1 MPIGL
6 SNLAQQGISTSGAGP
21 TTNTQGIAQQ
31 LIDQHIIAPNLIT
44 PAFTKTNHSV
54 KLRTGVSSSLMTA
67 HPISLTSSVVQQPLP
82 PVEQAQGPEI
92 VIKYMSQEELVEV
105 ASPAACFK
113 ELEGSLSA
121 DKEWGSLF
129 DSLNDL
135 RSLVKFNEKLF
146 IDNQPYLTSVFKKVA
161 TLPLT

>member
-1 MPIGL
+1 M
-6 SNLAQQGISTSGAGP
+6 A
-21 TTNTQGIAQQ
+21 
-31 LIDQHIIAPNLIT
+31 
-44 PAFTKTNHSV
+44 
-54 KLRTGVSSSLMTA
+54 A

-82 PVEQAQGPEI
+82 PVDQAQGPEI

-105 ASPAACFK
+105 ASPTACFK

-135 RSLVKFNEKLF
+135 RSLVKFNEQLF
-146 IDNQPYLTSVFKKVA
+146 MDNQPYLTSVFKKVE